1 MQVKDRTQRAGH
13 SFLATGRKS
22 AMPLDAMLL
31 TAAVVSVFVIFAAV
45 LLWGDFQT
53 RPKQRLLFTPRR
65 RPF

>member
-1 MQVKDRTQRAGH
+1 
-13 SFLATGRKS
+13 
-22 AMPLDAMLL
+22 MPLDTMLL